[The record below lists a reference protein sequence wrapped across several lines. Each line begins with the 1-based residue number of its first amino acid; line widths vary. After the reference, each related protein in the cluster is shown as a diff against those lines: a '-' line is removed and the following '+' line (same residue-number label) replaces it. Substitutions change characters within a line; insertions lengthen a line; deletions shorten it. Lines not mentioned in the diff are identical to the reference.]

1 MIKSLDDVDE
11 LQRLWESESVI
22 IYIILEWA
30 DTDLRKLFQS
40 SIYLSDE
47 QVRSIMYQILL
58 AVKYIHS
65 AGIIHRDL
73 KPGNILIN
81 DDCSVKLCDFGLAR
95 SMNGVKDWDL
105 EIRRILENEKDQIE
119 DEKPEEVKTL
129 VKSSSIENIDVAH
142 PSKTTLAKK

>member
-1 MIKSLDDVDE
+1 
-11 LQRLWESESVI
+11 
-22 IYIILEWA
+22 
-30 DTDLRKLFQS
+30 
-40 SIYLSDE
+40 
-47 QVRSIMYQILL
+47 MYQILL